1 MPRPTDYKT
10 EYCEQGYKLCLLGA
24 TDAEMASF
32 FNVAESTINKW
43 KLDYPEFSESIKKG
57 KVQADAVVASKL
69 FHRATGYEHPEV
81 DIKLYQG
88 TIIKTDLVK
97 HYPPDTTAAI
107 FWLKNRQK
115 EKWRD
120 RQDMEHTGRD
130 GTPIET
136 NTSIT
141 YMPKQLPDEYWK
153 NGGTTPDPAN
163 HDSQ

>member
-1 MPRPTDYKT
+1 MPRPTDYKP

-24 TDAEMASF
+24 TDADMASF
-32 FNVAESTINKW
+32 FEVVESTINKW

-57 KVQADAVVASKL
+57 KDQADAVVASKL

-88 TIIKTDLVK
+88 MIIKTDLVK

-130 GTPIET
+130 GAPIET
-136 NTSIT
+136 NSSIT